1 MACASR
7 HGRTQHEKTRLTST
21 ARAKSRSNDRTK
33 RENRRGTRQRG
44 RVERH
49 AHTQPRTDHQTRRSS
64 ETQNPVSSGRRR
76 PHARASKTR
85 THAHTHTDLSRR
97 RRRRRRRR
105 CRALRSYSYLE
116 RRTREREWS
125 LAAARIAT
133 RIVVIGGA
141 QVAARAARNQ
151 AARRLATRRRLAD
164 PRSRRHLQPPGPR
177 HVGPPPSDCYSPN
190 FYEFALGQLS
200 NTCLQRRITVR
211 TRSFLLPC
219 HVTCCFSHLHWKA

>member
-85 THAHTHTDLSRR
+85 THAHTHTDLSRS

-105 CRALRSYSYLE
+105 CRAPRSYSYLE

-151 AARRLATRRRLAD
+151 AVRRLATRRRLAD

-219 HVTCCFSHLHWKA
+219 HVTFCFSHLH